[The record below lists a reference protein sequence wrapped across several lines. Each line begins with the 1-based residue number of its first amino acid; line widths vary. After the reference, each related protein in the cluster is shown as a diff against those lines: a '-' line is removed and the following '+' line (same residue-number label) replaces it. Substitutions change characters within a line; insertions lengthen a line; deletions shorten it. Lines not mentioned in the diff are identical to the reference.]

1 MTIRVLLADD
11 HTLLRAGIRLL
22 LESQPDLEIIGES
35 EDGQD
40 AVNKTLELKPDIV
53 LMDIAMPGMNGLEAT
68 REIKR
73 LRPETHVL
81 TLTMHENEE
90 YFFQVLN
97 AGASGYVLKRAAPTE
112 LVAAIRSVSEGG
124 AFLYPTVARK
134 LVDDYLQ
141 RVQGGEEKASY
152 DGLTDREREV
162 LRLIADG
169 LSNQEIAE
177 SLCLSTKTV
186 ERHRSNIMEKL
197 DIHNRT
203 GLIKYAIRK
212 GLIDIED

>member
-1 MTIRVLLADD
+1 MTIRVLLVDD

-22 LESQPDLEIIGES
+22 LESQPDIEIVGES
-35 EDGQD
+35 EDGLD
-40 AVNKTLELKPDIV
+40 AVRKTLELGPDIV
-53 LMDIAMPGMNGLEAT
+53 LMDIGMPGMNGLEAT

-73 LRPETHVL
+73 CRPETQVL

-90 YFFQVLN
+90 YFFQVLS

-112 LVAAIRSVSEGG
+112 LVSAIRSVSQGG
-124 AFLYPTVARK
+124 AFLYPSVARK

-169 LSNQEIAE
+169 RSNQEIAE
-177 SLCLSTKTV
+177 SLCLSSKTV

-197 DIHNRT
+197 NIHNRT